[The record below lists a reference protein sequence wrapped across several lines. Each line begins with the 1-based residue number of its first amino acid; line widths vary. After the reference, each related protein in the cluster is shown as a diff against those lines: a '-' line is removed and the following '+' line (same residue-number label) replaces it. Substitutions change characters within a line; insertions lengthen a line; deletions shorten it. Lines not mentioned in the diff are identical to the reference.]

1 MAEMYP
7 RYLKPDEELRRA
19 GMDPI
24 SAAERK
30 LFEAFREALADDFVV
45 FHGVRVHGRGR
56 RGGVRDREIDFLIAH
71 PEHGLLAL
79 EVKGGRIR
87 VDGRDRQWTSID
99 GRDEVHKI
107 RDPFEQVRQAN
118 YDLLAFL
125 QNSAEL
131 QSHPFSLWYG
141 VALPDVDVDG
151 DLGPGAPRAITL
163 DRRDILPA
171 NVAAAVGRVY
181 DYYRETGLRPPGTRG
196 IQALKRVLARD
207 WFLLPYAAT
216 EFLEEEAQFV
226 QLTEQQYQ
234 LLEMLS
240 QHDRALIAGC
250 AGSGKT
256 MLAVEKARRL
266 AARGRRVLLTCYNT
280 GLGNW
285 LKRSQPIDGVTIGH
299 FHSLAATFIRQAGG
313 EFPARDPQMP
323 ENEYWHE
330 LLPNMMLDATD
341 KLTEE
346 QKYDAIIVDEGQDFR
361 DTFWEPL
368 LFTLKDPDRG
378 GLYIFYDDCQR
389 IYSQDGFPLDGLP
402 LRLSRNLRST
412 YEIGTEVARYYRG
425 PGEMIAAG
433 PKSGRKVT
441 ILKIGRQTDPEA
453 LLRWELERLREGGV
467 RAADIVMLTR
477 HKDESKT
484 SWRHRMPI
492 GDFELVRSDTIKM
505 TDRRILVSTIHGFKG
520 LERQVVIL
528 AELEEMDTGAA
539 EDMQLLYV
547 ALSRAKNQVIVLGK
561 LPAPK

>member
-171 NVAAAVGRVY
+171 NVAAAVDRVY

-234 LLEMLS
+234 VP
-240 QHDRALIAGC
+240 RFTGVIAGDGQSL
-250 AGSGKT
+250 AFAVLPVAVTGDFDDFVGRPVG
-256 MLAVEKARRL
+256 LAVAGRLRRDPRDQQGRIGFGDALGERHRRL
-266 AARGRRVLLTCYNT
+266 PADR
-280 GLGNW
+280 
-285 LKRSQPIDGVTIGH
+285 
-299 FHSLAATFIRQAGG
+299 TFIRTGEARGNSRQQQRTGG
-313 EFPARDPQMP
+313 NQ
-323 ENEYWHE
+323 NE
-330 LLPNMMLDATD
+330 
-341 KLTEE
+341 
-346 QKYDAIIVDEGQDFR
+346 
-361 DTFWEPL
+361 
-368 LFTLKDPDRG
+368 
-378 GLYIFYDDCQR
+378 
-389 IYSQDGFPLDGLP
+389 
-402 LRLSRNLRST
+402 
-412 YEIGTEVARYYRG
+412 
-425 PGEMIAAG
+425 
-433 PKSGRKVT
+433 
-441 ILKIGRQTDPEA
+441 
-453 LLRWELERLREGGV
+453 RES
-467 RAADIVMLTR
+467 MTR
-477 HKDESKT
+477 HGGS
-484 SWRHRMPI
+484 
-492 GDFELVRSDTIKM
+492 
-505 TDRRILVSTIHGFKG
+505 
-520 LERQVVIL
+520 
-528 AELEEMDTGAA
+528 
-539 EDMQLLYV
+539 
-547 ALSRAKNQVIVLGK
+547 VL
-561 LPAPK
+561 